1 MLALPGETLILTAAR
16 NPERRAALESA
27 GAVVERAPAERGG
40 LDLAAVATRLGDLEC
55 NDVLVEAGPRLA
67 GAWVSSGL
75 AHGLVLYLAPHFL
88 GHEGRPLVELPGL
101 ERMSERLQLR
111 VRRLRQIGR
120 DLRLDLDFGGN

>member
-1 MLALPGETLILTAAR
+1 
-16 NPERRAALESA
+16 
-27 GAVVERAPAERGG
+27 VVEQIPAHGAG
-40 LDLAAVATRLGDLEC
+40 LDLAAVAARLGDLEC

-67 GAWVSSGL
+67 GAWLSSGL
-75 AHGLVLYLAPHFL
+75 AHGLVLYLAPHLL
-88 GHEGRPLVELPGL
+88 GHEGRPLVEVPGL